1 MMIVLQRRLDA
12 FVNLGNKL
20 ENYLDAVQSDEQLP
34 GGEFEVLSKAMETA
48 YLTNNWFTIDNQLL
62 ALKGIRHLL
71 QEAKLRNW
79 AYSYDTD
86 AAKSSSTIAVIMAG
100 NIPAVGFHDFLCVLV
115 SGHRFKGKLS
125 SDDRHLMPA
134 LAKMLC
140 HEEPQFEHYIE
151 FTDSHL
157 KSFDAIIATGS
168 DNSARYFDYYFGRY
182 PHIIRSNRN
191 SLGILKG
198 TESDESIRQ
207 LGSDVFSFFGL
218 GCRSVSHLLLPRNYD
233 PQELFAGFEGFRH
246 LSNHH
251 KYFNNYEYHKAVC
264 IINRTRHHDNG
275 FVLLMPD
282 DRLSSPVGVVHYS
295 YYDAVDEA
303 DQLVEANRE
312 RIQCVVSEGGWYSG
326 SFSFGEAQFPSVD
339 DFADGID
346 TMKFLACLHDEIKK

>member
-1 MMIVLQRRLDA
+1 MIELQQRLDA
-12 FVNLGNKL
+12 FVNLGKKL
-20 ENYLDAVQSDEQLP
+20 ENFLDAVQYDERLP
-34 GGEFEVLSKAMETA
+34 GGEYEALSKAMESA
-48 YLTNNWFTIDNQLL
+48 HLTNNWFTIDNQIL

-71 QEAKLRNW
+71 QEVKLREW
-79 AYSYDTD
+79 ANSYGTNV
-86 AAKSSSTIAVIMAG
+86 AKSSSTIAVIMAG

-140 HEEPQFEHYIE
+140 LEEPDFEQYIE
-151 FTDSHL
+151 FTDGHL

-191 SLGILKG
+191 SLGIIRG
-198 TESDESIRQ
+198 TESGEDIRL
-207 LGSDVFSFFGL
+207 LGREVFSYFGL

-233 PQELFAGFEGFRH
+233 PQGLFAGFEEFRH
-246 LSNHH
+246 LRDHH
-251 KYFNNYEYHKAVC
+251 KYFNNYEYHKAVS
-264 IINRTRHHDNG
+264 IINRTKHHDNG

-282 DRLSSPVGVVHYS
+282 ERLSSPVGVLHYS
-295 YYDAVDEA
+295 YYDAIHEA
-303 DQLVEANRE
+303 DYLVEVNRD
-312 RIQCVVSEGGWYSG
+312 RIQCMVSENGWYPG

-339 DFADGID
+339 DFADGVD
-346 TMKFLACLHDEIKK
+346 TMKFLACLHEEIKK